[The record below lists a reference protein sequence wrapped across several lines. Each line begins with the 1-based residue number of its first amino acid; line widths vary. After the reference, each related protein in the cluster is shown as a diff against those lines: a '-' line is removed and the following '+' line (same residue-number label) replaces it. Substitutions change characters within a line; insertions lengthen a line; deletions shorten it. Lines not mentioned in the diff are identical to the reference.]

1 MRSPSRRRG
10 QNGERCKGILLVVE
24 HADVF
29 RRAGAGG
36 SMLAALGMVEDR
48 IAPLVRLASDG

>member
-1 MRSPSRRRG
+1 M
-10 QNGERCKGILLVVE
+10 GILLVVE